1 MSIQILRGHNGH
13 DVYRV
18 VTPSGVVGFIATEIP
33 DEVLALFVRK
43 LKRKI
48 RDGER
53 REARRVLTG
62 SNKSRR

>member
-1 MSIQILRGHNGH
+1 MSIQILRGHDGH

-33 DEVLALFVRK
+33 DEVLALCMRK

-53 REARRVLTG
+53 REARRVLAA
-62 SNKSRR
+62 SDKRRR

>member
-33 DEVLALFVRK
+33 DEVLALFMRK
-43 LKRKI
+43 LSRKI

-53 REARRVLTG
+53 REAHRVLAG
-62 SNKSRR
+62 SDKRRC

>member
-1 MSIQILRGHNGH
+1 MSIEILHGENGH

-33 DEVLALFVRK
+33 DEVLALFMRK

-53 REARRVLTG
+53 RDARRVLAG
-62 SNKSRR
+62 GDKRRR

>member
-1 MSIQILRGHNGH
+1 MSIQILHGHNGR

-33 DEVLALFVRK
+33 DEVLALFMRK

-53 REARRVLTG
+53 REARRVLAG
-62 SNKSRR
+62 SDKRRR

>member
-33 DEVLALFVRK
+33 DEVLALFMRK

-53 REARRVLTG
+53 REAHRVLVG
-62 SNKSRR
+62 SGKRRR

>member
-1 MSIQILRGHNGH
+1 MSVQILRGHNGH

-33 DEVLALFVRK
+33 DEVLALFMRK

-53 REARRVLTG
+53 REARRVLAG
-62 SNKSRR
+62 SDKRRR

>member
-33 DEVLALFVRK
+33 DEVLALFMRK

-48 RDGER
+48 CDEER
-53 REARRVLTG
+53 REARRVLAG
-62 SNKSRR
+62 SDKRRR

>member
-1 MSIQILRGHNGH
+1 MSIKILPGDNGD

-33 DEVLALFVRK
+33 DEVLALFMRK

-53 REARRVLTG
+53 REARRVLAG
-62 SNKSRR
+62 SDKRRR

>member
-33 DEVLALFVRK
+33 DEVLALFMHK

-48 RDGER
+48 RDGQR
-53 REARRVLTG
+53 REARRVLAG
-62 SNKSRR
+62 SDKRRR

>member
-1 MSIQILRGHNGH
+1 MSIQILRRHNGH

-33 DEVLALFVRK
+33 DEVLAVFMRK

-48 RDGER
+48 RDGES
-53 REARRVLTG
+53 REARRVLAG
-62 SNKSRR
+62 SDKRRR

>member
-1 MSIQILRGHNGH
+1 MSIQILRGHHGH

-33 DEVLALFVRK
+33 DEVLALFMRK
-43 LKRKI
+43 LRRKI

-53 REARRVLTG
+53 RRARQVLAG
-62 SNKSRR
+62 GR

>member
-1 MSIQILRGHNGH
+1 MSIKILRGDNGH

-33 DEVLALFVRK
+33 DEVLALFMRK

-53 REARRVLTG
+53 REARRVLAG
-62 SNKSRR
+62 SDKRRR

>member
-18 VTPSGVVGFIATEIP
+18 VTPSGVIGFIATEIP
-33 DEVLALFVRK
+33 DEVLALFMRK

-53 REARRVLTG
+53 REARRVLAG
-62 SNKSRR
+62 CDKRRR